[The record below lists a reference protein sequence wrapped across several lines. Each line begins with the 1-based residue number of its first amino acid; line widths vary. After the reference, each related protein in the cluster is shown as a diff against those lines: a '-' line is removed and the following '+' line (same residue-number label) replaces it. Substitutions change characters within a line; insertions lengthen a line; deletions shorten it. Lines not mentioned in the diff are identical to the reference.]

1 MKRAAASDRGF
12 TLIELLVAIF
22 IAAIIFA
29 LGYGGVS
36 QGLRERD
43 ALEKNEQRL
52 TAVQTTMRLFVQD
65 FSQLAQRPI
74 RDPLG
79 TTLLATLQS
88 NSQASASDFA
98 SLSSG
103 SSTRG
108 ASSAST
114 LSSPSSA
121 SSASGSSSS
130 LGTNDT
136 ASTLVSNG
144 STAATSDQTP
154 AFVAF
159 TRMGWANPAGIQRPA
174 LERVQYV
181 ISHGT
186 LLRENFRVLDPTLD
200 DQPVVRKLLDHV
212 KSVKLRYLDQA
223 RAWHDDWPV
232 PNSISG
238 SPGTTLRQR
247 PVAIEVTLDL
257 EDYGTLTRV
266 IEVPG

>member
-1 MKRAAASDRGF
+1 MSSARTTATARGF

-36 QGLRERD
+36 QGLRERE
-43 ALEKNEQRL
+43 ALAASERRL
-52 TAVQTTMRLFVQD
+52 TAVQTTVRLLVQD

-79 TTLLATLQS
+79 TTTLGTLVS
-88 NSQASASDFA
+88 NSQASSSSFA
-98 SLSSG
+98 GLANT

-108 ASSAST
+108 AAPAAA
-114 LSSPSSA
+114 SPSSA
-121 SSASGSSSS
+121 SSTSLGASDAASALVANGSS
-130 LGTNDT
+130 GPTN
-136 ASTLVSNG
+136 
-144 STAATSDQTP
+144 DQTP
-154 AFVAF
+154 AFVTF

-181 ISHGT
+181 ISHGS

-232 PNSISG
+232 PTSVTG
-238 SPGTTLRQR
+238 SASATLRQR
-247 PVAIEVTLDL
+247 PVAIEVTLEL
-257 EDYGTLTRV
+257 EDYGTLTRL

>member
-1 MKRAAASDRGF
+1 MRRASASDGGF

-43 ALEKNEQRL
+43 ALENNEQRL

-79 TTLLATLQS
+79 TTILATLQS

-108 ASSAST
+108 ASSLGNTSNTSNTST
-114 LSSPSSA
+114 AGSA
-121 SSASGSSSS
+121 ASS
-130 LGTNDT
+130 LGSNVT
-136 ASTLVSNG
+136 ASTLVANG
-144 STAATSDQTP
+144 STSAPADQTP
-154 AFVAF
+154 AFVTF

-200 DQPVVRKLLDHV
+200 DQPVVRKLLDRV

-223 RAWHDDWPV
+223 RVWHDDWPV

>member
-1 MKRAAASDRGF
+1 MSAARTTTTARGF

-22 IAAIIFA
+22 IAAIVFA

-36 QGLRERD
+36 QGLRERE
-43 ALEKNEQRL
+43 ALASGERRL
-52 TAVQTTMRLFVQD
+52 TAVQTTLRLLVQD

-79 TTLLATLQS
+79 TTTLGTLVS
-88 NSQASASDFA
+88 NSSSFA
-98 SLSSG
+98 GLADT

-108 ASSAST
+108 AAPGPAA
-114 LSSPSSA
+114 SPSSA
-121 SSASGSSSS
+121 SSNS
-130 LGTNDT
+130 LGASDV
-136 ASTLVSNG
+136 ASTLVANG
-144 STAATSDQTP
+144 SSGPSKDQTP
-154 AFVAF
+154 AFVTF

-181 ISHGT
+181 ISHGS

-223 RAWHDDWPV
+223 RVWHDDWPV
-232 PNSISG
+232 PTSVTG
-238 SPGTTLRQR
+238 SASATLRQR
-247 PVAIEVTLDL
+247 PVAIEVTLEL
-257 EDYGTLTRV
+257 EDYGTLTRL